1 MDSEHPPETSP
12 QETKSS
18 LPQQQQQ
25 VPNDRGCNRSRVIL
39 ELEDHHHHHD
49 DNNNNNNNDSI
60 DPNTEENT
68 HHHRHHHN
76 IHDRYHQ
83 HQHHQHYPPATS
95 DQPPPVSNEQL
106 LGVAFL
112 TFFTFATV
120 QMVFAVQIVHSQA
133 MMGDSAAMLVDAL
146 TYLFNFVAERQKTV
160 VAAWNPVEW
169 NDDDDDDEAG
179 PDYHHHQKNGN
190 KNNNKNNNIDN
201 DINDTDG
208 NDDAIMNHGVHR
220 YQLPKNNTTTAA
232 EASPPRPTRHDRKKV
247 LQWEI
252 VPPLIS
258 VTTLVMVTIF
268 VVRKAVR
275 ILILDLHRPKAQQT
289 IPNLQLMLTFS
300 CFNLVLDFVN
310 VMCFAR
316 AKHCCGYSTTPT
328 TTTTALTTTTVSDN
342 VAGSS
347 SSSSSSRNEHR
358 HQHYHFPYENPHH
371 DDDRHRRSLYDNN
384 SYEEGDDASSAHSR
398 TCLLDDNTNNATQH
412 KIVSP
417 RPFQPQPHN
426 HQQARPPPTTTT
438 LANFPPQT
446 ILRGYSHV
454 PTTMMTT
461 QSSNDKEEYNG
472 TTTIQPRTDA
482 TTLPRDTTAVDD
494 NNNELVAIHNI
505 DDIDENDLADDIIEE
520 DYDRYIELIQHHHG
534 EGRPAPTAS
543 AAMAAHFQQQSSER
557 HNNNNNHTDYFMDH
571 QHNHN
576 NSNNNRG
583 SLDLEDTTI
592 RDDHEAT
599 NLNMC
604 SAYTHVFADTLRS
617 IAVIIAAII
626 AEVVPSITPE
636 VADSTAA
643 ILVSI
648 LILLSLYPL
657 VQGLISSC
665 QELHAIYK
673 EEQIESATSSLV
685 TMHSSTEP
693 ADHFEMT

>member
-1 MDSEHPPETSP
+1 
-12 QETKSS
+12 
-18 LPQQQQQ
+18 
-25 VPNDRGCNRSRVIL
+25 
-39 ELEDHHHHHD
+39 
-49 DNNNNNNNDSI
+49 
-60 DPNTEENT
+60 
-68 HHHRHHHN
+68 
-76 IHDRYHQ
+76 
-83 HQHHQHYPPATS
+83 
-95 DQPPPVSNEQL
+95 
-106 LGVAFL
+106 
-112 TFFTFATV
+112 
-120 QMVFAVQIVHSQA
+120 
-133 MMGDSAAMLVDAL
+133 
-146 TYLFNFVAERQKTV
+146 
-160 VAAWNPVEW
+160 
-169 NDDDDDDEAG
+169 
-179 PDYHHHQKNGN
+179 
-190 KNNNKNNNIDN
+190 
-201 DINDTDG
+201 
-208 NDDAIMNHGVHR
+208 
-220 YQLPKNNTTTAA
+220 
-232 EASPPRPTRHDRKKV
+232 
-247 LQWEI
+247 
-252 VPPLIS
+252 
-258 VTTLVMVTIF
+258 
-268 VVRKAVR
+268 
-275 ILILDLHRPKAQQT
+275 
-289 IPNLQLMLTFS
+289 
-300 CFNLVLDFVN
+300 
-310 VMCFAR
+310 
-316 AKHCCGYSTTPT
+316 
-328 TTTTALTTTTVSDN
+328 
-342 VAGSS
+342 
-347 SSSSSSRNEHR
+347 
-358 HQHYHFPYENPHH
+358 
-371 DDDRHRRSLYDNN
+371 
-384 SYEEGDDASSAHSR
+384 
-398 TCLLDDNTNNATQH
+398 
-412 KIVSP
+412 
-417 RPFQPQPHN
+417 
-426 HQQARPPPTTTT
+426 
-438 LANFPPQT
+438 
-446 ILRGYSHV
+446 
-454 PTTMMTT
+454 MTT

-571 QHNHN
+571 HHN
-576 NSNNNRG
+576 NCSNNDRVP
-583 SLDLEDTTI
+583 LDLEDTTM